1 MRASHVALVAACAA
15 SWGSHVGAQTLFAW
29 PDTTVDLTAYTT
41 IEDCRAAV
49 ARSIEYTSARE
60 DLISGRWA
68 DTLRLDSLERRG
80 PRSLPSS
87 VTETARRCGAR
98 FANVDSVPLTLSNVY
113 FPLYLQAGWDAKAR
127 ALVERRLTAIAP
139 KNDAE
144 RAAVIDTVLDVLRST
159 GNYRIGAR
167 RSAMAQE
174 IVAAHLPKVSDRVKR
189 VRIYASMSSFVWPEG
204 NTDSAAARVK
214 KIAEKMAPIID
225 SLTEREF
232 DELKSEYGTLAEGID
247 DAGDFVARY
256 YAMLNMSLGK
266 RAVLD
271 SLRHSTAS
279 YVKLKRGNWTRAT
292 GMRPETYGLGNPLG
306 ERASPIEAD
315 IWLGHDPSKGPRPA
329 PGRVS
334 LIVFLNSHEC
344 NGVITTSLLYGN
356 CARSLAPLSWLEK
369 RFPDLQ
375 ITVVGQSHG
384 YFLYL
389 KEGIT
394 PEKEAALTK
403 QWLEVHGV
411 HAPLAMTTSDSWRLP
426 DPDGRRLSRPTDN
439 RTNYSFGK
447 TSGVANS
454 SSYLIDQDGI
464 VVHSRQMNR
473 WSVGE
478 DFTEM
483 IEILLNR
490 RATSVSR

>member
-1 MRASHVALVAACAA
+1 MRTSHVALVVACAA
-15 SWGSHVGAQTLFAW
+15 SWASYAGAQTLFTW
-29 PDTTVDLTAYTT
+29 PDTTVDLAAYTT

-49 ARSIEYTSARE
+49 SRSIEYTSARE
-60 DLISGRWA
+60 DLTSGQWR

-87 VTETARRCGAR
+87 VSETARRCGAR
-98 FANVDSVPLTLSNVY
+98 FANVDSVPLTLSTGY
-113 FPLYLQAGWDAKAR
+113 IALYLQAGWDAKAH
-127 ALVERRLTAIAP
+127 ALVDRRLTAIGP
-139 KNDAE
+139 KNDTE
-144 RAAVIDTVLDVLRST
+144 RAAVIDTVLDILRSF
-159 GNYRIGAR
+159 GKYPIGQR

-189 VRIYASMSSFVWPEG
+189 VRIYASMSSFVSAEG
-204 NTDSAAARVK
+204 NADSAAARVR

-232 DELKSEYGTLAEGID
+232 DALKSEYGALAEGID
-247 DAGDFVARY
+247 DADDFVARY

-266 RAVLD
+266 RAFLD
-271 SLRHSTAS
+271 SLGRSTAS

-306 ERASPIEAD
+306 ERASPIEAE
-315 IWLGHDPSKGPRPA
+315 IWLGYDPSKGQRPA

-344 NGVITTSLLYGN
+344 NGVIVTSSLYGN

-369 RFPDLQ
+369 RFPELE
-375 ITVVGQSHG
+375 ITVVGQSSG

-389 KEGIT
+389 KEGMT
-394 PEKEAALTK
+394 PAKEAALTK
-403 QWLEVHGV
+403 QWLEAHGV

-426 DPDGRRLSRPTDN
+426 DPDGRRVSRPTEN

-447 TSGVANS
+447 TSGVSNS
-454 SSYLIDQDGI
+454 ASYLIDQDGI

-473 WSVGE
+473 WSVDE
-478 DFTEM
+478 DFAEM
-483 IEILLNR
+483 IEILLKR
-490 RATSVSR
+490 QVAAR